1 MSSSVKRHSSSGR
14 VIGKLLVANRGE
26 IACRIMRTAHK
37 LGLRTVAVYSDA
49 DAEAMHVAM
58 VRTGAV
64 YLLGESLMSHS
75 PHLEK
80 YVARTLVIDCRADD
94 GEIWPQLQADEAYR
108 LGPAPSQESY
118 LRQDQ
123 IIRVATISGC
133 QAVHPGYGFLSENA
147 EFAELCQDSGLVFI
161 GPPASAIRD
170 MGLKST
176 SKALMAAAGVPV
188 IQGYHGDDQT
198 DTKLREEADKIGFP
212 VMIKAVRGGGGK
224 GMRIVL
230 TPQEFDAQLQSARRE
245 ASQSFGD
252 DGMLVEKF
260 VERPRHVEVQV
271 FGDSHGNYVHLF
283 ERDCSVQRRH
293 QKIIEEAPA
302 PGLSEKVRAELG
314 RAAVRAAQA
323 VNYVGAGTVEF
334 ILDQLDNRFYFM
346 EMNTRLQVEH
356 PVTEMITGTDLVH
369 WQIQVASG
377 GTLPLKQDLIKSH
390 GHAFEARI
398 YAENPDKGFLPG
410 AGPLTYMHTPIP
422 GDGVRV
428 ETGVC
433 LVGTCC
439 HRSMSSGYM
448 LSQEY
453 VKWVHMLLQEYV
465 KWVHVLSQE
474 YVKSMSSG
482 YMLLQDYVKWV
493 HVLLQ
498 EYVKWVHVLLQEYV
512 KWVHML
518 LQESMSSGYMLL
530 QEYVKWVHVL
540 SQEYVKWVHVVTG
553 WVHML
558 LLEDVKW
565 VHVVTGVSQGDQ
577 VSVHYD
583 PMISKLVVWG
593 ENRTQALVK
602 LRRQLADFHVAGVDT
617 NINFLLDLT
626 AHEQFLAGNVH
637 TGFIQQHQEQLLLTR
652 TAKEILVVQGLWPTR
667 PGPVADTTRARGRH
681 DQGSWPTRP
690 GIVADTTRARGRHDQ
705 GSRPTRPGIAVVGL
719 LLHEEM
725 ISLKAAM
732 SSSDPFSPFSH
743 ETGFRVNHFL
753 KRRLELTFE
762 EEIRDEECA
771 CLFLA
776 ELHAEVTYTEPRT
789 FEVRVNSTGD
799 PVRVKGVLADK
810 GGRLELRCHLDN
822 SVTKCRVFVDG
833 GDIHLFTV
841 DGSYLLRLTPPR
853 YLKRLGGKDSHQVG
867 DTAVAPMPGVVDK
880 VWVAPG
886 DSVQA
891 GDPLMV
897 IIAMKME
904 SSRLRLSVLT
914 VTVEAIRVVSRH
926 IDLLQHV
933 IRAPRA
939 GIVAKVLFSS
949 KENVGKNS
957 PVVTFQPV
965 RDSETQ

>member
-1 MSSSVKRHSSSGR
+1 MTTNLHSVQRHSSSGR
-14 VIGKLLVANRGE
+14 VISKLLVANRGE

-49 DAEAMHVAM
+49 DTEAMHVAM
-58 VRTGAV
+58 
-64 YLLGESLMSHS
+64 
-75 PHLEK
+75 
-80 YVARTLVIDCRADD
+80 
-94 GEIWPQLQADEAYR
+94 ADEAYR

-170 MGLKST
+170 MGLKRLVWAWASREVSLGMGLKRLVRDMGLKRLVRAMGLKRLVRDMGLKRLVRDMGLKRLVRDMGLKRLVRGMGLKRLVRGMGLKRLVRDMGLKRLVRDMGLKRLVRGMGLKST

-198 DTKLREEADKIGFP
+198 DTKLRQEADKIGFP

-230 TPQEFDAQLQSARRE
+230 TPQEFEAQLQSARRE

-271 FGDSHGNYVHLF
+271 FGDTHGNYVHLF

-293 QKIIEEAPA
+293 QKIMEEAPA

-314 RAAVRAAQA
+314 QAAVRAARA

-334 ILDQLDNRFYFM
+334 IMDQLDNRFYFM

-377 GTLPLKQDLIKSH
+377 GTLPLTQDLIKSH

-410 AGPLTYMHTPIP
+410 AGPLTYMHTPVP

-433 LVGTCC
+433 QVGTC
-439 HRSMSSGYM
+439 
-448 LSQEY
+448 
-453 VKWVHMLLQEYV
+453 
-465 KWVHVLSQE
+465 
-474 YVKSMSSG
+474 
-482 YMLLQDYVKWV
+482 
-493 HVLLQ
+493 
-498 EYVKWVHVLLQEYV
+498 
-512 KWVHML
+512 
-518 LQESMSSGYMLL
+518 
-530 QEYVKWVHVL
+530 
-540 SQEYVKWVHVVTG
+540 
-553 WVHML
+553 
-558 LLEDVKW
+558 
-565 VHVVTGVSQGDQ
+565 VVTGVCKVGTCVVTGVCQGDQ

-652 TAKEILVVQGLWPTR
+652 TTKEILVVQ
-667 PGPVADTTRARGRH
+667 AA
-681 DQGSWPTRP
+681 
-690 GIVADTTRARGRHDQ
+690 
-705 GSRPTRPGIAVVGL
+705 VGL

-725 ISLKAAM
+725 ISRKAAM
-732 SSSDPFSPFSH
+732 SSSDPFSPFSQ

-762 EEIRDEECA
+762 EEK
-771 CLFLA
+771 
-776 ELHAEVTYTEPRT
+776 LHAEVTYTEPST
-789 FEVRVNSTGD
+789 FEVRVNSTKD
-799 PVRVKGVLADK
+799 PVRVKGVLTDE

-822 SVTKCRVFVDG
+822 
-833 GDIHLFTV
+833 L

-853 YLKRLGGKDSHQVG
+853 YLKRLGGKDSHQAG

-880 VWVAPG
+880 VWVVPG

-897 IIAMKME
+897 LIAMKME
-904 SSRLRLSVLT
+904 VNTLTSRV
-914 VTVEAIRVVSRH
+914 
-926 IDLLQHV
+926 HV

-957 PVVTFQPV
+957 TVVTFQP
-965 RDSETQ
+965 DSNSET

>member
-1 MSSSVKRHSSSGR
+1 
-14 VIGKLLVANRGE
+14 
-26 IACRIMRTAHK
+26 
-37 LGLRTVAVYSDA
+37 
-49 DAEAMHVAM
+49 
-58 VRTGAV
+58 
-64 YLLGESLMSHS
+64 
-75 PHLEK
+75 
-80 YVARTLVIDCRADD
+80 
-94 GEIWPQLQADEAYR
+94 
-108 LGPAPSQESY
+108 
-118 LRQDQ
+118 
-123 IIRVATISGC
+123 
-133 QAVHPGYGFLSENA
+133 
-147 EFAELCQDSGLVFI
+147 
-161 GPPASAIRD
+161 

-230 TPQEFDAQLQSARRE
+230 TPQEFEAQLQSARRE

-252 DGMLVEKF
+252 DAMLVEKF

-302 PGLSEKVRAELG
+302 PGLSEKVRAGLG
-314 RAAVRAAQA
+314 QAAVRAAQA
-323 VNYVGAGTVEF
+323 VDYVGAGTVEF

-410 AGPLTYMHTPIP
+410 AGPLTYMHTPVP

-428 ETGVC
+428 E
-433 LVGTCC
+433 
-439 HRSMSSGYM
+439 
-448 LSQEY
+448 
-453 VKWVHMLLQEYV
+453 
-465 KWVHVLSQE
+465 
-474 YVKSMSSG
+474 
-482 YMLLQDYVKWV
+482 
-493 HVLLQ
+493 
-498 EYVKWVHVLLQEYV
+498 
-512 KWVHML
+512 
-518 LQESMSSGYMLL
+518 
-530 QEYVKWVHVL
+530 
-540 SQEYVKWVHVVTG
+540 
-553 WVHML
+553 
-558 LLEDVKW
+558 
-565 VHVVTGVSQGDQ
+565 TGVSQGDQ

-652 TAKEILVVQGLWPTR
+652 TAKEILVVQ
-667 PGPVADTTRARGRH
+667 
-681 DQGSWPTRP
+681 
-690 GIVADTTRARGRHDQ
+690 
-705 GSRPTRPGIAVVGL
+705 AVVGL

-762 EEIRDEECA
+762 EEK
-771 CLFLA
+771 
-776 ELHAEVTYTEPRT
+776 LHAEVTYTEPRT

-799 PVRVKGVLADK
+799 PVRVKGVLTDK

-833 GDIHLFTV
+833 GDVHLFTV
-841 DGSYLLRLTPPR
+841 VELEEVNPHLRGGRVENNLGKTTPSSPDRGSNLDLPVLSSRAAQHDKRDGSYLLRLTPPR
-853 YLKRLGGKDSHQVG
+853 YLKRLGGKDSHQAG

-897 IIAMKME
+897 LIAMKME
-904 SSRLRLSVLT
+904 SPQLRLSVLA

>member
-1 MSSSVKRHSSSGR
+1 MVFHSRSTSFSVQRHSSSGR
-14 VIGKLLVANRGE
+14 VISKLLVANRGE

-49 DAEAMHVAM
+49 DTEAMHVAM

-64 YLLGESLMSHS
+64 YLLGESIA
-75 PHLEK
+75 
-80 YVARTLVIDCRADD
+80 VA
-94 GEIWPQLQADEAYR
+94 ADEAYR

-170 MGLKST
+170 MGLKRLVWAWASREVSLGMSLKRLVRGMSLKRLVRDMGLKRLVRDMGLKRLVRDMGLKRLVRDMCHKRLVRVMGLKRLVRDMGLKST

-198 DTKLREEADKIGFP
+198 DTKLRQEADKIGFP

-230 TPQEFDAQLQSARRE
+230 TPQEFEAQLQSARRE

-314 RAAVRAAQA
+314 QAAVRAAQA

-334 ILDQLDNRFYFM
+334 IMDQLDNRFYFM

-377 GTLPLKQDLIKSH
+377 GTLPLTQDLIKSH

-410 AGPLTYMHTPIP
+410 AGPLTYMHTPVP
-422 GDGVRV
+422 GDDVRV

-433 LVGTCC
+433 KAGTCVVTGVCKVGTCVVTGVC
-439 HRSMSSGYM
+439 QVGTC
-448 LSQEY
+448 
-453 VKWVHMLLQEYV
+453 VVTGICKVGTCVVTGEYV
-465 KWVHVLSQE
+465 KWVHVLS
-474 YVKSMSSG
+474 
-482 YMLLQDYVKWV
+482 
-493 HVLLQ
+493 
-498 EYVKWVHVLLQEYV
+498 
-512 KWVHML
+512 
-518 LQESMSSGYMLL
+518 

-540 SQEYVKWVHVVTG
+540 SQEYVKWVHVLSQEYVK

-558 LLEDVKW
+558 SQEYVKWEYVKW
-565 VHVVTGVSQGDQ
+565 VHVLSQEYVKWVHVLSQEYVKWVHVLLQEYVKSMSSGYTCCHRSMSRVCQGDQ

-652 TAKEILVVQGLWPTR
+652 TTKEILVVQ
-667 PGPVADTTRARGRH
+667 AA
-681 DQGSWPTRP
+681 
-690 GIVADTTRARGRHDQ
+690 
-705 GSRPTRPGIAVVGL
+705 VGL

-725 ISLKAAM
+725 ISRKAAM
-732 SSSDPFSPFSH
+732 SSSDPFSPFSQ
-743 ETGFRVNHFL
+743 ETGFRVNHFH

-762 EEIRDEECA
+762 EEK
-771 CLFLA
+771 
-776 ELHAEVTYTEPRT
+776 LHAEVTYTEPST
-789 FEVRVNSTGD
+789 FEVRVNSTKD
-799 PVRVKGVLADK
+799 PVQVKGVLTDE

-822 SVTKCRVFVDG
+822 LVTKCRVFVDG
-833 GDIHLFTV
+833 RDVHLFTV

-853 YLKRLGGKDSHQVG
+853 YLKRLGGKDSHQAG

-880 VWVAPG
+880 VWVVPG

-897 IIAMKME
+897 LIAMKME
-904 SSRLRLSVLT
+904 VNTLTSRV
-914 VTVEAIRVVSRH
+914 
-926 IDLLQHV
+926 HV

-957 PVVTFQPV
+957 TVVTFQP
-965 RDSETQ
+965 DSNSET

>member
-1 MSSSVKRHSSSGR
+1 MNVAMYFSRFRPVYIIKCSVQRRSSSDR
-14 VIGKLLVANRGE
+14 VISKLLVANRGE

-49 DAEAMHVAM
+49 DTEAMHVAM
-58 VRTGAV
+58 
-64 YLLGESLMSHS
+64 
-75 PHLEK
+75 
-80 YVARTLVIDCRADD
+80 
-94 GEIWPQLQADEAYR
+94 ADEAYR

-123 IIRVATISGC
+123 IIKVATISGC

-161 GPPASAIRD
+161 GPPAGAIRD

-188 IQGYHGDDQT
+188 IQGYHGNDQT
-198 DTKLREEADKIGFP
+198 DTKLRQEADKIGFP

-230 TPQEFDAQLQSARRE
+230 TPQEFEAQLQSARRE

-252 DGMLVEKF
+252 DVMLVEKF

-314 RAAVRAAQA
+314 QAAVRAAQA

-334 ILDQLDNRFYFM
+334 ILDQHDNRFYFM

-377 GTLPLKQDLIKSH
+377 GTLPLTQDLIKSH

-410 AGPLTYMHTPIP
+410 AGSLTYMHTPVP
-422 GDGVRV
+422 GDSVRV

-433 LVGTCC
+433 
-439 HRSMSSGYM
+439 
-448 LSQEY
+448 
-453 VKWVHMLLQEYV
+453 
-465 KWVHVLSQE
+465 
-474 YVKSMSSG
+474 
-482 YMLLQDYVKWV
+482 
-493 HVLLQ
+493 
-498 EYVKWVHVLLQEYV
+498 
-512 KWVHML
+512 
-518 LQESMSSGYMLL
+518 
-530 QEYVKWVHVL
+530 
-540 SQEYVKWVHVVTG
+540 
-553 WVHML
+553 
-558 LLEDVKW
+558 
-565 VHVVTGVSQGDQ
+565 QGDQ

-593 ENRTQALVK
+593 KNRTQALLK
-602 LRRQLADFHVAGVDT
+602 LRKHLADFHLGNSWAPRPRRAIESYSPDSGSCRECVDSKSAEPSVGLKDGGRMRSPTEWWGERINDEKGGVRASAQQGKSPRRRRREACKDKGRQTVVAGVDT

-626 AHEQFLAGNVH
+626 AHEKFLEGNVH

-652 TAKEILVVQGLWPTR
+652 TPKEILVVQ
-667 PGPVADTTRARGRH
+667 AA
-681 DQGSWPTRP
+681 
-690 GIVADTTRARGRHDQ
+690 
-705 GSRPTRPGIAVVGL
+705 VGL

-725 ISLKAAM
+725 ISLKAVM
-732 SSSDPFSPFSH
+732 SSSDPFSPFSQ

-762 EEIRDEECA
+762 EENLIWRREVPLKCEKV
-771 CLFLA
+771 LNREYFISI
-776 ELHAEVTYTEPRT
+776 VTYTSETRT
-789 FEVRVNSTGD
+789 LNVRETRKVDMGMKFVRSMLAVTNKIRNEFIRERGEVQ
-799 PVRVKGVLADK
+799 
-810 GGRLELRCHLDN
+810 ELHEIAERWEEQI
-822 SVTKCRVFVDG
+822 TE
-833 GDIHLFTV
+833 
-841 DGSYLLRLTPPR
+841 
-853 YLKRLGGKDSHQVG
+853 
-867 DTAVAPMPGVVDK
+867 
-880 VWVAPG
+880 
-886 DSVQA
+886 SVQVR
-891 GDPLMV
+891 GEDWKPL
-897 IIAMKME
+897 K
-904 SSRLRLSVLT
+904 
-914 VTVEAIRVVSRH
+914 
-926 IDLLQHV
+926 
-933 IRAPRA
+933 
-939 GIVAKVLFSS
+939 
-949 KENVGKNS
+949 KE
-957 PVVTFQPV
+957 
-965 RDSETQ
+965 E

>member
-1 MSSSVKRHSSSGR
+1 MNVAMYFSRFRPVYIIKCSVQRRSSSDR
-14 VIGKLLVANRGE
+14 VISKLLVANRGE

-49 DAEAMHVAM
+49 DTEAMHVAM
-58 VRTGAV
+58 
-64 YLLGESLMSHS
+64 
-75 PHLEK
+75 
-80 YVARTLVIDCRADD
+80 
-94 GEIWPQLQADEAYR
+94 ADEAYR

-123 IIRVATISGC
+123 IIKVATISGC

-147 EFAELCQDSGLVFI
+147 EFAELCQVSGLVFI
-161 GPPASAIRD
+161 GPPAGAIRD

-188 IQGYHGDDQT
+188 IQGYHGNDQT
-198 DTKLREEADKIGFP
+198 DTKLRQEADKIGFP

-230 TPQEFDAQLQSARRE
+230 TPQEFEAQLQSARRE

-252 DGMLVEKF
+252 DVMLVEKF
-260 VERPRHVEVQV
+260 VEQPRHVEVQV

-314 RAAVRAAQA
+314 QAAVRAAQA

-334 ILDQLDNRFYFM
+334 ILDQHDNRFYFM

-377 GTLPLKQDLIKSH
+377 GTLPLTQDLIKSH

-410 AGPLTYMHTPIP
+410 AGSLTYMHTPVP
-422 GDGVRV
+422 GDSVRV

-433 LVGTCC
+433 
-439 HRSMSSGYM
+439 
-448 LSQEY
+448 
-453 VKWVHMLLQEYV
+453 
-465 KWVHVLSQE
+465 
-474 YVKSMSSG
+474 
-482 YMLLQDYVKWV
+482 
-493 HVLLQ
+493 
-498 EYVKWVHVLLQEYV
+498 
-512 KWVHML
+512 
-518 LQESMSSGYMLL
+518 
-530 QEYVKWVHVL
+530 
-540 SQEYVKWVHVVTG
+540 
-553 WVHML
+553 
-558 LLEDVKW
+558 
-565 VHVVTGVSQGDQ
+565 QGDQ

-593 ENRTQALVK
+593 KNRTQALLK
-602 LRRQLADFHVAGVDT
+602 LRKHLADFHVAGVDT

-626 AHEQFLAGNVH
+626 AHEKFLEGNVH

-652 TAKEILVVQGLWPTR
+652 TPKETLVVQ
-667 PGPVADTTRARGRH
+667 AA
-681 DQGSWPTRP
+681 
-690 GIVADTTRARGRHDQ
+690 
-705 GSRPTRPGIAVVGL
+705 VGL

-725 ISLKAAM
+725 ISLKAVM
-732 SSSDPFSPFSH
+732 SSSDPFSPFSQ

-762 EEIRDEECA
+762 EEK
-771 CLFLA
+771 
-776 ELHAEVTYTEPRT
+776 LHAEVTYTEPST

-799 PVRVKGVLADK
+799 PVRVKGVLTDE
-810 GGRLELRCHLDN
+810 GGRLELHCHLDKL
-822 SVTKCRVFVDG
+822 VTKCWVFVDG
-833 GDIHLFTV
+833 GDVHLFTV
-841 DGSYLLRLTPPR
+841 DGSYLFRLTPPR
-853 YLKRLGGKDSHQVG
+853 YLKHLGSKDSHQAG

-897 IIAMKME
+897 LIAMKME
-904 SSRLRLSVLT
+904 
-914 VTVEAIRVVSRH
+914 H
-926 IDLLQHV
+926 I

-949 KENVGKNS
+949 KDNVGKNS
-957 PVVTFQPV
+957 TVVTFQPEL
-965 RDSETQ
+965 DSEMQ